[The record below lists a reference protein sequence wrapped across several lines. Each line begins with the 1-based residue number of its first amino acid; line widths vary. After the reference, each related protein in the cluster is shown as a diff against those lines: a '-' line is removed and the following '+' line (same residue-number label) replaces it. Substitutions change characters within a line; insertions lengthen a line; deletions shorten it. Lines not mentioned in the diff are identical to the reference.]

1 MPTARP
7 RHMITESDDLS
18 LALDRAAALWPE
30 LADNRTALL
39 RRILEQGML
48 VMNTRAS
55 ERLATR
61 ATTIAEIER
70 EFDDL
75 WPEGWLDQMK
85 SEWPD

>member
-1 MPTARP
+1 
-7 RHMITESDDLS
+7 MITESDDLS

>member
-1 MPTARP
+1 
-7 RHMITESDDLS
+7 MITESDNLS

-39 RRILEQGML
+39 RQILEQGML
-48 VMNTRAS
+48 AINTQAG

-70 EFDDL
+70 EFDAL
-75 WPEGWLDQMK
+75 WPEGWLEQIK

>member
-18 LALDRAAALWPE
+18 LALDRAATLWPE

-39 RRILEQGML
+39 RQILEQGML
-48 VMNTRAS
+48 AMNTRAS

>member
-1 MPTARP
+1 
-7 RHMITESDDLS
+7 MITESDDLS
-18 LALDRAAALWPE
+18 LALDRAATLWPE

-48 VMNTRAS
+48 AMSTQAG

-61 ATTIAEIER
+61 TAAIADIER
-70 EFDDL
+70 DFDGL
-75 WPEGWLDQMK
+75 WPEDWLEKMK